1 VYRCIKIER
10 KHKRVYIVLS
20 LLIEPDCVFV
30 NLGHTMNGFYYWI
43 ILMDLDLKQLDW
55 ITLPISHFVWGRIE
69 LRILSPGF
77 SMDFSICISILIIY

>member
-1 VYRCIKIER
+1 
-10 KHKRVYIVLS
+10 
-20 LLIEPDCVFV
+20 
-30 NLGHTMNGFYYWI
+30 
-43 ILMDLDLKQLDW
+43 LMDLDLKQLDW